1 MRVYNGV
8 DGSLLGT
15 YHGGH
20 CHENSDSDQHLIV
33 VSTSGRISAS
43 WSSDGSVTRTGFSC
57 LFTSGTSSKHYLIAI
72 NKDSLSIVVTKHIVN
87 ISLFST
93 TPVEQADAPVGN
105 DNSMFEGY
113 SDQGNYN
120 LFTVWNFYKNC

>member
-1 MRVYNGV
+1 MRVYNDA

-20 CHENSDSDQHLIV
+20 CHNNSNTDQHLIV

-57 LFTSGTSSKHYLIAI
+57 LFTSGTFNNNDLIAI
-72 NKDSLSIVVTKHIVN
+72 NKDLLS
-87 ISLFST
+87 
-93 TPVEQADAPVGN
+93 
-105 DNSMFEGY
+105 MCC
-113 SDQGNYN
+113 
-120 LFTVWNFYKNC
+120 YKLQCTLYTFDYFLLL